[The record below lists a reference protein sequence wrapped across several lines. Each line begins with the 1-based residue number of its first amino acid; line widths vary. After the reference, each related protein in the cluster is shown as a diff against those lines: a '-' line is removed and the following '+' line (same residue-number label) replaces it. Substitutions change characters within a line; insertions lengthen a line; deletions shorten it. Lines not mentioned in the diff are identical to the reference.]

1 MEDRAIQ
8 DGFSH
13 LLPGKDYEHLY
24 QAALCRA
31 KADWLVGINGT
42 RLFTCLYGGKTL
54 TIGRVMTPTLA
65 LLVEKEK
72 SVLGFKKEK
81 FYQIELNLGDFCAYS
96 SRYSHK
102 PEAEKL
108 RKSCLG
114 LPVTVQSVTR
124 QEKRENPPKL
134 YDLTT
139 LQREANQ
146 IYGFTAQQTLDNLQ
160 LLYEKKLVT
169 YPRTDSRYLTEDM
182 ADGLPGLCQT
192 VADALPFIQD
202 FSGKI
207 DHGNV
212 INNTKVSDHHAIIST
227 RGIAGADLAALPG
240 SERSLLF
247 LIGTRL
253 LCAVC
258 PDSFIYADTSVVLD
272 CQDLLFTA
280 SGRTEISPGFK
291 QIERTFL
298 GSQKKSSKS
307 HEEEKTP
314 VPLPELKEDQSLS
327 PKDISLRE
335 GKTSP
340 PKRYTE
346 GTLLRAMEMAGSE
359 EFSQIED
366 AERKGL
372 GTPATR
378 AGVIEKLVKGGFAE
392 RKGKQLIPTQ
402 KGIEL
407 TDLLPDSIKSAKL
420 TAEWE
425 ANLKEVEKGN
435 LTPEKFMDGII
446 QMVENLVHTYHA
458 AVPEKK
464 NALSPPEREPIGKCP
479 RCGKAVYEGKKSFF
493 CSGFRASPPCGFVL
507 WKDNPYFRSKR
518 KELTKEVVAGF
529 LTHGKVKM
537 TGLYSEK
544 KGVCYDAMVV
554 MEDTGGKYV
563 NFKLEFKQR
572 KEGDGRERKEGN

>member
-1 MEDRAIQ
+1 M
-8 DGFSH
+8 
-13 LLPGKDYEHLY
+13 
-24 QAALCRA
+24 
-31 KADWLVGINGT
+31 
-42 RLFTCLYGGKTL
+42 
-54 TIGRVMTPTLA
+54 
-65 LLVEKEK
+65 
-72 SVLGFKKEK
+72 
-81 FYQIELNLGDFCAYS
+81 
-96 SRYSHK
+96 
-102 PEAEKL
+102 
-108 RKSCLG
+108 
-114 LPVTVQSVTR
+114 
-124 QEKRENPPKL
+124 
-134 YDLTT
+134 
-139 LQREANQ
+139 
-146 IYGFTAQQTLDNLQ
+146 
-160 LLYEKKLVT
+160 
-169 YPRTDSRYLTEDM
+169 
-182 ADGLPGLCQT
+182 
-192 VADALPFIQD
+192 
-202 FSGKI
+202 
-207 DHGNV
+207 
-212 INNTKVSDHHAIIST
+212 
-227 RGIAGADLAALPG
+227 
-240 SERSLLF
+240 
-247 LIGTRL
+247 
-253 LCAVC
+253 
-258 PDSFIYADTSVVLD
+258 
-272 CQDLLFTA
+272 
-280 SGRTEISPGFK
+280 
-291 QIERTFL
+291 
-298 GSQKKSSKS
+298 
-307 HEEEKTP
+307 
-314 VPLPELKEDQSLS
+314 PLPELKEDQSLS

-435 LTPEKFMDGII
+435 LPPEKFMDGII

-544 KGVCYDAMVV
+544 KGVCYDATVV